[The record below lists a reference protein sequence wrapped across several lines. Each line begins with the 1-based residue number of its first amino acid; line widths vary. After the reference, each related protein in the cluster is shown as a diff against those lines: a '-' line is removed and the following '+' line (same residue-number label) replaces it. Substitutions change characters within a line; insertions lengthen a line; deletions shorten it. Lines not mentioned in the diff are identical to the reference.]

1 LACSGREKAGPAQ
14 RRIKSFSI
22 DQIMRTAREDLSE
35 FQLQATGGDPWAVTV
50 VYEDTGA
57 RERALRLCH
66 HLVQGFKTEI
76 EFVFN
81 WWRFRYL
88 EDPDIAQAA
97 AQTAAQADILLFST
111 SSHEELP
118 EDVRN
123 WTELWVPL
131 RTPGEGVLLVLTGDA
146 EGTELPTSPLFRF
159 LRNLARKASMDCLP
173 RDSDEPWTLPSTG
186 VRNIQNRAV
195 QGTRILDDI
204 LRRTPPVPTPP
215 SHWGINE

>member
-1 LACSGREKAGPAQ
+1 
-14 RRIKSFSI
+14 
-22 DQIMRTAREDLSE
+22 MRTARKDLTE
-35 FQLQATGGDPWAVTV
+35 LQLQPMNGEPWSVTV

-66 HLVQGFKTEI
+66 HLVQGFKSEI
-76 EFVFN
+76 DFVFN

-97 AQTAAQADILLFST
+97 AQAAAQADIILFST
-111 SSHEELP
+111 TNRDDPPEE
-118 EDVRN
+118 VRN

-131 RTPGEGVLLVLTGDA
+131 RNPGEGVLLVLTED
-146 EGTELPTSPLFRF
+146 TESDGLSASPLFRF
-159 LRNLARKASMDCLP
+159 LRNLARRAAMDCLP
-173 RDSDEPWTLPSTG
+173 RAADEPWSMPSG
-186 VRNIQNRAV
+186 GGMRDIQNRAA

-204 LRRTPPVPTPP
+204 LRRTPPAPAPP